1 MSCLGTVLRQEGGQC
16 FKDGCLSCLVGRW
29 SQGHSMCCQNGPVFI
44 LLITKPL
51 SLISRI
57 YHALHFPPF
66 HLARVSS
73 NHFQF
78 LGVSL
83 FTTSTYGNLFFKFL
97 LVGNYYFPFF
107 LIKKKNLLCS
117 FLLFYDYMVCLLWLY
132 L

>member
-1 MSCLGTVLRQEGGQC
+1 MAVWAAWLAGDHKDTPCVVKTVPSSY
-16 FKDGCLSCLVGRW
+16 FS
-29 SQGHSMCCQNGPVFI
+29 SQNHSHSSRVFTTRYTF
-44 LLITKPL
+44 L
-51 SLISRI
+51 
-57 YHALHFPPF
+57 PF

-107 LIKKKNLLCS
+107 FNKKKRIFYVAFFYFMITWYVCFGFTSKLKCYNCCNDLNL
-117 FLLFYDYMVCLLWLY
+117 
-132 L
+132 